1 MKLKLDAN
9 GNVVVQDGKP
19 VYVDADGKDVA
30 YDAPAMHSKIIEL
43 GKESQKHRE
52 TADAATVKLKAF
64 EAIPDVAL
72 AVKALDIVKNLD
84 DKKLIEAG
92 EVENIKAAAKKASE
106 DKVIALE
113 KAHATEITKLKDE
126 NGTLRTTYNGEKV
139 AGAFAASKFVADK
152 LAIPSDLVQARF
164 DKSFKVED
172 GKIIG
177 YDSSGNK
184 LYSRA
189 KPGDP
194 AEFDEALE
202 LLVDAYP
209 NKEQILKG
217 TGSTGTGG
225 KPVSDGRGGHP
236 GFKGKGNMGGTKE
249 ERTAAIRSRFGKDL
263 A

>member
-1 MKLKLDAN
+1 MKLKLDEN

-19 VYVDADGKDVA
+19 VYVGADGKDVV
-30 YDAPAMHSKIIEL
+30 YDPPAMYSKIIEL

-52 TADAATVKLKAF
+52 TAEAAATKLKGY

-92 EVENIKAAAKKASE
+92 EVEKIKAAAQKASE
-106 DKVIALE
+106 DKVVALQTN
-113 KAHATEITKLKDE
+113 HATEINKLKGDLD
-126 NGTLRTTYNGEKV
+126 GLTSKYNGEKI
-139 AGAFAASKFVADK
+139 AGAFAGSKFVAEK
-152 LAIPSDLVQARF
+152 LAIPGDLVQSRF
-164 DKSFKVED
+164 DKAFKIED

-177 YDSSGNK
+177 YDASGNK

-194 AEFDEALE
+194 ADFDEALE
-202 LLVDAYP
+202 LLVEAYP
-209 NKEQILKG
+209 HKEQILKG
-217 TGSTGTGG
+217 TGATGTGG
-225 KPVSDGRGGHP
+225 KPSTDGRGGHT

-249 ERTAAIRSRFGKDL
+249 ERTAALKSRFKEL
-263 A
+263 T